1 MSELEQF
8 LSNLNQ
14 QQILIIGDVMV
25 DAYMWGKVNR
35 LSPEAPVPIVS
46 VTHREKR
53 LGGSANVALN
63 IRSLGAQP
71 IICSV
76 LGNDD
81 EAKDFLNIL
90 YRNDL
95 DKRGIVL
102 SEERI
107 TTVKT
112 RVIGNQMHIVRV
124 DEEDTTP
131 LTPNEEK
138 ALMDRIRKIIK
149 LLPIN
154 AIIFQ
159 DYDKG
164 NITPQ
169 VIDEVTAL
177 AKQKGIITTVDP
189 KHRNFANFHDVTLF
203 KPNLKELKEGLNI
216 DIDESSTETMV
227 RDLDHAASLLHER
240 QHIEIVLITL
250 ASKGVYVCD
259 FRNGTPRSL
268 LIPAHLRSIADVS
281 GAGDTVI
288 SVVTS
293 ALASGVN
300 IESAVHFGNLAGGIV
315 CEQVGVVPI
324 DKDRLINELQTV
336 SEQMQH

>member
-1 MSELEQF
+1 MSTLEQF
-8 LSNLNQ
+8 QSKLEQ
-14 QQILIIGDVMV
+14 QRILIIGDVMV
-25 DAYMWGKVNR
+25 DSYMWGKVNR

-53 LGGSANVALN
+53 LGGAANVALN
-63 IRSLGAQP
+63 IRSLGAKP

-81 EAKDFLNIL
+81 ESKDFLNIL
-90 YRNDL
+90 YKHDL

-124 DEEDTTP
+124 DEEDTSP
-131 LTPNEEK
+131 LSPNEEE
-138 ALMDRIRKIIK
+138 ALLDRIRKIIK
-149 LLPIN
+149 LTPIN

-164 NITPQ
+164 NITPRI
-169 VIDEVTAL
+169 IDEVTLL
-177 AKQKGIITTVDP
+177 AKHKGIITTVDP
-189 KHRNFANFHDVTLF
+189 KHRNFANFHDITLF

-216 DIDESSTETMV
+216 DIDETGTESMV
-227 RDLDHAASLLHER
+227 RDLDKAAALLHER
-240 QHIEIVLITL
+240 QNIEVVLVTL

-259 FRNGTPRSL
+259 FRNETPRSL

-288 SVVTS
+288 SVVTT
-293 ALASGVN
+293 ALATGVD
-300 IESAVHFGNLAGGIV
+300 IASAIRFGNMAGGIV

-324 DKDRLINELQTV
+324 DKERLFNEL
-336 SEQMQH
+336 SNSKD